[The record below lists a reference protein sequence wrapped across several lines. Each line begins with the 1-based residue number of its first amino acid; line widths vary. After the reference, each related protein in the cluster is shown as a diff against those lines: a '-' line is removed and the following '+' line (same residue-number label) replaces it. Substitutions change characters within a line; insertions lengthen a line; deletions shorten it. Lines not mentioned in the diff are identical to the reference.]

1 MTEDGKVGTRA
12 TRRPPHTSR
21 KTFDYEPSV
30 ALWRDD
36 AACIGSDAPTAD
48 IEAVR
53 EIVATD
59 VCPTCPVRVDC
70 AKAALHTEEQW
81 GVWGGVD
88 VTRMSVRD
96 SKRALAA
103 AMERA
108 A

>member
-12 TRRPPHTSR
+12 TRRPPRTSR
-21 KTFDYEPSV
+21 KTFDYEPSG

-96 SKRALAA
+96 SKLALTS

-108 A
+108 V